1 VIVPEDV
8 IGPPDKPVPVLT
20 RVTVP
25 GVTGAGF
32 VFEMVRLPPVPEM
45 LIPTPAVRLRMPVLV
60 TVTTPP
66 VFADTKMPDPA
77 RMVEIPPGPDP
88 PALIVP
94 VRLSM

>member
-1 VIVPEDV
+1 MVPVEV
-8 IGPPDKPVPVLT
+8 MGPPVRPVPVLI

-32 VFEMVRLPPVPEM
+32 VFDMVRLPPVPEM
-45 LIPTPAVRLRMPVLV
+45 LIPTPAVRVRTPVLV

-66 VFADTKMPDPA
+66 VFADTKMPDPG
-77 RMVEIPPGPDP
+77 RIVETPPGPVP

-94 VRLSM
+94 VMLSI